1 MKERL
6 IEFLSYYKI
15 SKTEFGNA
23 IGASNAFVTSIRKS
37 ISPDKI
43 QSIALNYPQLN
54 IDWLL
59 TGEGKMLKDDY
70 NSDQE
75 IISLK
80 KEIEELKTTIIR
92 LQAENDVLREVVG
105 LNKRGK

>member
-1 MKERL
+1 
-6 IEFLSYYKI
+6 
-15 SKTEFGNA
+15 
-23 IGASNAFVTSIRKS
+23 
-37 ISPDKI
+37 
-43 QSIALNYPQLN
+43 
-54 IDWLL
+54 
-59 TGEGKMLKDDY
+59 MLKDDY

>member
-1 MKERL
+1 M

-15 SKTEFGNA
+15 SKTEFGNT
-23 IGASNAFVTSIRKS
+23 IGVSNAFVTSIRKS

-59 TGEGKMLKDDY
+59 TGEGKMLKDNY
-70 NSDQE
+70 SSDQE

-80 KEIEELKTTIIR
+80 IEIEELKTTIIR